1 MTFSNEVK
9 GTGQLKLTGV
19 ESDIN
24 LKVLLLHWTA
34 DIYFLNFKG
43 TCSLNSK
50 EPVLVAKTKYVT
62 YPIQWCVRCK

>member
-24 LKVLLLHWTA
+24 LKVFLSVRYTRESLPLH
-34 DIYFLNFKG
+34 
-43 TCSLNSK
+43 
-50 EPVLVAKTKYVT
+50 P
-62 YPIQWCVRCK
+62 PIRRIFSFNQNK